1 VHYPLPM
8 SLVVVNPNLQ
18 DKQVMKKMIQRM
30 GQTLNDFKQ
39 MRTTGASTFQ
49 VQPSQQK
56 TAKEFFSKANQEHPV
71 VKENEQ
77 LRQRLRDLERAMQK
91 SEQMTPQNYR
101 MEISQ
106 RERNFLQLQE
116 AAEEKKRQLLEA
128 RQKLQIDLQ
137 SVRLEM

>member
-1 VHYPLPM
+1 
-8 SLVVVNPNLQ
+8 
-18 DKQVMKKMIQRM
+18 
-30 GQTLNDFKQ
+30 
-39 MRTTGASTFQ
+39 

-116 AAEEKKRQLLEA
+116 AAEEKKR
-128 RQKLQIDLQ
+128 
-137 SVRLEM
+137 